1 MAGARRRTGLHALV
15 VVALCLAGYGLAQRE
30 IEDQRPV
37 ADEAQYVV
45 MAHNIFH
52 RGVISLTPPD
62 QEPAV
67 PSAYR
72 EPGYPVLLAGLM
84 VLDPGLAASA
94 VRCLAAD
101 AGDCARVYAGAR
113 QVNAL
118 LMIAAGVLVWIAVW
132 RLVRRPGVAHLALF
146 LLIANLELHEFNT
159 FLISD
164 QLALFVAAL
173 LSLLL
178 LLGYQSGRP
187 IAAAGVGAVL
197 GVLVLTKGAFVVLAL
212 AVGALLLA
220 RLWGDAAA
228 RRRHGLALALF
239 VIAHGIVVGAWIA
252 RNEIALGHPVLTQRG
267 GHVLAHRVELN
278 TMTATEYGVAFVW
291 WTRGFGD
298 NLARR
303 WLPEAAY
310 RRFELD
316 RPQGFYKAAQ
326 ANWEAAIASERAAG
340 AGAWAAER
348 RVTNRMVDELLG
360 RLPKN
365 VVTTLPI
372 AYRGLFIDEFIVLT
386 LPALIVVLIGARRR
400 LRAYYWFALPG
411 LYVIGF
417 HSFLTLNLPRFN
429 IPALPALA
437 AAGAIALWWALER
450 WRARPIPPA

>member
-1 MAGARRRTGLHALV
+1 MTAERPRIWLHALAV
-15 VVALCLAGYGLAQRE
+15 LTLCLAGYLLAQRE
-30 IEDQRPV
+30 IDDQRPV
-37 ADEAQYVV
+37 ADETQYVV
-45 MAHNIFH
+45 MAHNAFY
-52 RGVISLTPPD
+52 RGVISLTPLD
-62 QEPAV
+62 QERAV

-72 EPGYPVLLAGLM
+72 EPGYPVLLAAVM
-84 VLDPGLAASA
+84 ALDSRLASSA

-101 AGDCARVYAGAR
+101 ADDCEQVYAGPR
-113 QVNAL
+113 QANVI
-118 LMIAAGVLVWIAVW
+118 LMIGAGVLVWIAVW

-146 LLIANLELHEFNT
+146 LLLGNLELHEFNT

-164 QLALFVAAL
+164 LLALFLTAL

-178 LLGYQSGRP
+178 LVSHQSGRP
-187 IAAAGVGAVL
+187 IAAAAVGAVL
-197 GVLVLTKGAFVVLAL
+197 GVLVLTKGAFVLLAV
-212 AVGALLLA
+212 AVGALFLV
-220 RLWGDAAA
+220 RLWRDAGA
-228 RRRHGLALALF
+228 RRRHGMSLVLF
-239 VIAHGIVVGAWIA
+239 VVVHGMVVGTWVA
-252 RNEIALGHPVLTQRG
+252 RNEIALGHPVLTERG

-278 TMTATEYGVAFVW
+278 TMTATEYGVAFLW

-298 NLARR
+298 NFARR

-316 RPQGFYKAAQ
+316 RPEGFYNAAQ
-326 ANWEAAIASERAAG
+326 TNWQAAVQREKTSG
-340 AGAWAAER
+340 LGDWAAEQV
-348 RVTNRMVDELLG
+348 VTDRMFNEILG

-386 LPALIVVLIGARRR
+386 LPALIVLLIGAARR
-400 LRAYYWFALPG
+400 LPAYYWFALPG

-437 AAGAIALWWALER
+437 AAGAITLWWGLQR
-450 WRARPIPPA
+450 WRAARSDQ